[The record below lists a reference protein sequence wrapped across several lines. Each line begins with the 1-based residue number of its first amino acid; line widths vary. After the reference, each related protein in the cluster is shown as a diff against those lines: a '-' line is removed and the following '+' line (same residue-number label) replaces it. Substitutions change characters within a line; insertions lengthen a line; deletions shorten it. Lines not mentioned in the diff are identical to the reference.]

1 MTDAHQNKWK
11 QMKSP
16 TGLER
21 NRSRLE
27 ENRTRL
33 EENRGRLE
41 ENRSRLE
48 KNLTTLKHFLT
59 NLTGGA
65 SADFRSHEN
74 NVVKAS

>member
-16 TGLER
+16 TGLEE
-21 NRSRLE
+21 NRS
-27 ENRTRL
+27 
-33 EENRGRLE
+33 RLE